1 MYRPSLKSG
10 WSLIILMVV
19 AVGLFVLAQ
28 LSYVTIKTENYE
40 TKVASAKLMQ
50 AFMDTIR
57 TEILHSGIQ
66 IDPIDDPLLTG
77 LIGTR
82 ISSITTDRGL
92 LSEKQA
98 ALNPNLAAVFVEEF
112 DKLKLEPGDYVAVGL
127 TGSNPAVN
135 LALYAA
141 MQTMKLK
148 PVIIT
153 SLSSASYG
161 ANKEQLTWLDM
172 ESMLYRSKMINF
184 KSSYA
189 SLGGAED
196 LAIGLTDNGIK
207 MLQEAMHRNIV
218 PQIIGA
224 DLQENIEI
232 RQSAYQDQLPQET
245 RYKAF
250 INIGAGLA
258 NVGSEP
264 IAKVIPEGINRKLAE
279 REYEKEGMII
289 LMSKKNVPV
298 LNFRRVL
305 RWTKKYDLPSQLLE
319 KPIAGEGTVFS
330 TKVHNIMISS
340 ICLFLLVVAI
350 VLVIVFDRHDRRF
363 MANIVDPD
371 EEL

>member
-10 WSLIILMVV
+10 WSLIIL
-19 AVGLFVLAQ
+19 FVLSVILYFIAQ
-28 LSYVTIKTENYE
+28 TSYVTIKTENYDA
-40 TKVASAKLMQ
+40 KVASAKLMQ
-50 AFMDTIR
+50 AYMDTIR
-57 TEILHSGIQ
+57 ADILHSGIQ
-66 IDPIDDPLLTG
+66 IDPIDDPLMTG

-82 ISSITTDRGL
+82 VSSITTDKGL

-112 DKLKLEPGDYVAVGL
+112 SKLKLHEGDYVAVGL
-127 TGSNPAVN
+127 TGSNPGIN

-153 SLSSASYG
+153 SVSSASYG

-172 ESMLYRSKMINF
+172 ETMLYRRKMIDF
-184 KSSYA
+184 KSVYA

-207 MLQEAMHRNIV
+207 NLEAAMQRNVV

-224 DLQENIEI
+224 DLEENIDI
-232 RQSAYQDQLPQET
+232 RQSAYKDQLPEGT
-245 RYKAF
+245 RYSAF

-264 IAKVIPEGINRKLAE
+264 IAKLIPEGINRKLAE
-279 REYEKEGMII
+279 REYEKQGMVI
-289 LMSKKNVPV
+289 LMAKKSVPV
-298 LNFRRVL
+298 LNFRRTL
-305 RWTKKYDLPSQLLE
+305 RWTKLYQLPSQLEE
-319 KPIAGEGTVFS
+319 KPVAGEGPVFS
-330 TKVHNIMISS
+330 TKVHNVLVSS
-340 ICLFLLVVAI
+340 ICLLLLIIAV